1 MKSKCREWSNSSR
14 RKEYWGSRKS
24 VMNLQDIRR
33 NLGYR
38 ITSPIVGILS
48 KSGITPNTLTLTNL
62 VLNIVAAYVIA
73 TGHFLLG
80 GVLILGSG
88 LFDLLDGA
96 LARFTKQTTKF
107 GAVLDSTVD
116 RISEAATL
124 CGLLIWY
131 VPQEG
136 ATLEI
141 ALILAVLIGSFL
153 VSYIRARAE
162 GLGWQCQVGLF
173 TRAERVI
180 VLAIGLL
187 VNQIFVHSVFVA
199 LCVLAVFVF
208 ITVIQRLVYLW
219 KQARIEGD

>member
-1 MKSKCREWSNSSR
+1 
-14 RKEYWGSRKS
+14 
-24 VMNLQDIRR
+24 MNLQGIRR
-33 NLGYR
+33 NLAYR

-62 VLNIVAAYVIA
+62 ALNIVAAYFIS

-88 LFDLLDGA
+88 FFDLLDGA
-96 LARFTKQTTKF
+96 LARFSKQTTKF
-107 GAVLDSTVD
+107 GAALDSTVD

-141 ALILAVLIGSFL
+141 VLILVVLIGSFL

-187 VNQIFVHSVFVA
+187 INQVFIA
-199 LCVLAVFVF
+199 LCILAVFVSV
-208 ITVIQRLVYLW
+208 TVVQRLVYLW
-219 KQARIEGD
+219 KQEKTNGV

>member
-1 MKSKCREWSNSSR
+1 
-14 RKEYWGSRKS
+14 
-24 VMNLQDIRR
+24 MNLQDIRR
-33 NLGYR
+33 KLAYR

-62 VLNIVAAYVIA
+62 ALNIVAAYVIA

-136 ATLEI
+136 ATLKI

-187 VNQIFVHSVFVA
+187 INQIFVALCILALFVFV
-199 LCVLAVFVF
+199 
-208 ITVIQRLVYLW
+208 TVVQRLVYVW
-219 KQARIEGD
+219 KQEKTKGD

>member
-1 MKSKCREWSNSSR
+1 
-14 RKEYWGSRKS
+14 
-24 VMNLQDIRR
+24 MNLQDIRR
-33 NLGYR
+33 NLAYR
-38 ITSPIVGILS
+38 ITSPIVSILS
-48 KSGITPNTLTLTNL
+48 RSGITPNTLTLTNL
-62 VLNIVAAYVIA
+62 TLNIVAAYVIA

-96 LARFTKQTTKF
+96 LARFTKRTTKF

-131 VPQEG
+131 VAKEG

-141 ALILAVLIGSFL
+141 VLILAVLIGSFL

-180 VLAIGLL
+180 VLAVGLL
-187 VNQIFVHSVFVA
+187 INQIFVHSVFVA

-208 ITVIQRLVYLW
+208 VTVVQRLAYLW
-219 KQARIEGD
+219 KQEKTKGD

>member
-1 MKSKCREWSNSSR
+1 MSLAEIRH
-14 RKEYWGSRKS
+14 
-24 VMNLQDIRR
+24 NLA
-33 NLGYR
+33 YR
-38 ITSPIVGILS
+38 ITGPIVGILS
-48 KSGITPNTLTLTNL
+48 RRGITPNILTLINL
-62 VLNIVAAYVIA
+62 ILNIAAAYVIA
-73 TGHFLLG
+73 TGHFLSG

-96 LARFTKQTTKF
+96 LARFTKKTTKF

-124 CGLLIWY
+124 CGLVVWY
-131 VPQEG
+131 LPQEG

-141 ALILAVLIGSFL
+141 VLILGVLIGSFL
-153 VSYIRARAE
+153 VSYVRARAE

-187 VNQIFVHSVFVA
+187 AYQVFIA
-199 LCVLAVFVF
+199 LCILAVFIS
-208 ITVIQRLVYLW
+208 ITVAQRLIYLW
-219 KQARIEGD
+219 QQERTKGD

>member
-1 MKSKCREWSNSSR
+1 
-14 RKEYWGSRKS
+14 
-24 VMNLQDIRR
+24 MNLQRIRR
-33 NLGYR
+33 NLAYR
-38 ITSPIVGILS
+38 ITGPVVGILS

-62 VLNIVAAYVIA
+62 ALNIVAAYVIA
-73 TGHFLLG
+73 TGHFLVG
-80 GVLILGSG
+80 GVLILVSG

-96 LARFTKQTTKF
+96 LARFSEQTTKF

-136 ATLEI
+136 ATLEV
-141 ALILAVLIGSFL
+141 VLVLVVLVGSFL

-187 VNQIFVHSVFVA
+187 VSGVSANSVFVA

-208 ITVIQRLVYLW
+208 VTVAQRLVYLW
-219 KQARIEGD
+219 KQQKTNGD

>member
-1 MKSKCREWSNSSR
+1 
-14 RKEYWGSRKS
+14 
-24 VMNLQDIRR
+24 MNLQDIRR
-33 NLGYR
+33 NLAYR
-38 ITSPIVGILS
+38 ITNPIVGILS
-48 KSGITPNTLTLTNL
+48 KSGITPNMLTLANL
-62 VLNIVAAYVIA
+62 VLNMVAAYVIA

-96 LARFTKQTTKF
+96 LARFTKQTTRF

-116 RISEAATL
+116 RVSEAATL

-136 ATLEI
+136 AASQI
-141 ALILAVLIGSFL
+141 ILVLVVLIGSFL

-180 VLAIGLL
+180 VLALGLMMAR
-187 VNQIFVHSVFVA
+187 IWVHSVFVA
-199 LCVLAVFVF
+199 LCVLAVFVSV
-208 ITVIQRLVYLW
+208 TVVQRLVYLW
-219 KQARIEGD
+219 RQGETKGD